1 MSDNSKLQWQCRR
14 GMRELDILL
23 ERYLKNCYAES
34 NDSEKSVFQ
43 QLLSLSDPDLAGYL
57 LRDVPHDDGL
67 TSNVIARILGRTPT

>member
-43 QLLSLSDPDLAGYL
+43 QLLTLSDPDLAGYL

>member
-14 GMRELDILL
+14 GMRELDVLL

-34 NDSEKSVFQ
+34 NDAEKSAFQ
-43 QLLSLSDPDLAGYL
+43 QLLTLSDPDLAGYL

-67 TSNVIARILGRTPT
+67 TSDVIARILGRTPT

>member
-1 MSDNSKLQWQCRR
+1 MSDNSRLQWQCRR

-34 NDSEKSVFQ
+34 NDTEKSAFQ
-43 QLLSLSDPDLAGYL
+43 QLLTLSDPDLAGYL

-67 TSNVIARILGRTPT
+67 TSDVIARILDRTPT

>member
-1 MSDNSKLQWQCRR
+1 
-14 GMRELDILL
+14 MRELDILL

-43 QLLSLSDPDLAGYL
+43 QLLTLSDPDLAGYL

>member
-23 ERYLKNCYAES
+23 ELYLKNCYAES
-34 NDSEKSVFQ
+34 NDTEKSAFQ
-43 QLLSLSDPDLAGYL
+43 QLLTLSDPDLAGYL

-67 TSNVIARILGRTPT
+67 TSDVIARILDRTPT

>member
-34 NDSEKSVFQ
+34 NDTEKSAFQ
-43 QLLSLSDPDLAGYL
+43 QLLTLSDPDLAGYL

-67 TSNVIARILGRTPT
+67 TSDVIARILDRTPT

>member
-34 NDSEKSVFQ
+34 NDTEKSAFR
-43 QLLSLSDPDLAGYL
+43 QLLTLSDPDLAGYL

-67 TSNVIARILGRTPT
+67 TSDVIARILDRTPT